1 MATWGLTRKQI
12 VMLAVLVFGT
22 FVTVL
27 NQTVVSPALPSIMAE
42 MSVDAATAQ
51 WLTTG
56 FTLVNAIMVPVTAFL
71 TDRFTTRRLFLASM
85 ILFTCGT
92 ALAAWGPNFPVLL
105 AGRLVQAGGA
115 GILMPLV
122 MTVLMWTFP
131 VDRRGTAMGVFGIV
145 IAFAPA
151 IGPTVAGIIID
162 QANWH
167 IMFWIIAALCAVVI
181 VFAGA
186 VLERGGETNKDVTL
200 DVVSVILST
209 LGFGGLLYGLS
220 AIGSYGITAD
230 SVAGVVIGAV
240 ALVFFFRRQLRMEQP
255 MLQVRVLANRKFL
268 IATIIVMLVQ
278 GALLAG
284 AVLER
289 GGETNKDVTLDVVS
303 VILSTLGF
311 GGLLYGLSA
320 IGSYGITAD
329 SVAGVVIGAVALV
342 FFFRRQLRMEQP
354 MLQVRVLANRKFLIA
369 TIIVMLVQGALLA
382 GGILI
387 PIMLQSYMGMSA
399 TTSGIVL
406 LPGAIVMGAM
416 GPIAGRLFDK
426 HGPRVLAVT
435 GTGILALTT
444 ATFIFMGPGTGL
456 VTLTVIYT
464 VRLFSLSLVN
474 MPISTWGMN
483 ALPDKLVNHG
493 TSVQNTFRQV
503 AGSLGTATIVSTSTA
518 ATNAVAGS
526 TDATS
531 AGVFGIHMAFV
542 VATALC
548 VIGFALTVALVRNK
562 PGDEAAADEG
572 DAHKSVL
579 EQIMKR
585 DVFTLPETATVAEAM
600 QLLVDNHISAAPL
613 VDAAGKPTGFIS
625 DGDIMRYLSKR
636 GQMIMDPVVM
646 IVQTVDAYADHAGF
660 AQKLEKLMGMR
671 ASDIGAKG
679 IIGVSIH
686 ADLPEVCRV
695 LGENHLKKVP
705 VLDDGVIVGVI
716 NRSDITHFSM
726 EKYLAERA

>member
-1 MATWGLTRKQI
+1 MANWGLTRKQV

-27 NQTVVSPALPSIMAE
+27 NQTVVSPALPSIMSE

-56 FTLVNAIMVPVTAFL
+56 FTLVNAIMVPITAFL
-71 TDRFTTRRLFLASM
+71 TDRFTTRRLFLTSM

-92 ALAAWGPNFPVLL
+92 ALAAWGPSFPVLL
-105 AGRLVQAGGA
+105 GGRLVQAAGA

-151 IGPTVAGIIID
+151 AGPTVAGIIID

-167 IMFWIIAALCAVVI
+167 VMFWIIAALCLVVI
-181 VFAGA
+181 FFAGA

-200 DVVSVILST
+200 DVLSVILST
-209 LGFGGLLYGLS
+209 IGFGGLLYGLS
-220 AIGSYGITAD
+220 AIGSYGVTAD
-230 SVAGVVIGAV
+230 S
-240 ALVFFFRRQLRMEQP
+240 
-255 MLQVRVLANRKFL
+255 
-268 IATIIVMLVQ
+268 AT
-278 GALLAG
+278 
-284 AVLER
+284 
-289 GGETNKDVTLDVVS
+289 
-303 VILSTLGF
+303 
-311 GGLLYGLSA
+311 
-320 IGSYGITAD
+320 
-329 SVAGVVIGAVALV
+329 GVVIGAVALV

-382 GGILI
+382 GGILL
-387 PIMLQSYMGMSA
+387 PILLQSYMGFSA
-399 TTSGIVL
+399 TTSGLVL
-406 LPGAIVMGAM
+406 LPGAIIMGAM
-416 GPIAGRLFDK
+416 GPVAGRLFDK

-444 ATFIFMGPGTGL
+444 SAFVFMGPGTGL

-503 AGSLGTATIVSTSTA
+503 AGSLGTAIIVSTSTA
-518 ATNAVAGS
+518 VQNAVAGS
-526 TDATS
+526 TDATT

-548 VIGFALTVALVRNK
+548 VIGFVLTVALVRNK
-562 PGDEAAADEG
+562 PGDEAAADE
-572 DAHKSVL
+572 DNKHRSL
-579 EQIMKR
+579 IEQIMKR
-585 DVFTLPETATVAEAM
+585 DVYTLPEDATVLEAM
-600 QLLVDNHISAAPL
+600 QLLVNNHISAAPL

-636 GQMIMDPVVM
+636 GQMVMDPVVM
-646 IVQTVDAYADHAGF
+646 IVQTVDAYADHKDYAH
-660 AQKLEKLMGMR
+660 KLEHLMSMK

-679 IIGVSIH
+679 IIGVNVH

-705 VLDDGVIVGVI
+705 VLDNGIIVGVI

-726 EKYLAERA
+726 ERYLADRAEAQ

>member
-1 MATWGLTRKQI
+1 MTNWGLTRKQI

-27 NQTVVSPALPSIMAE
+27 NQTVVSPALPSIMSE
-42 MSVDAATAQ
+42 MNVDAATAQ

-56 FTLVNAIMVPVTAFL
+56 FTLVNAIMVPITAFL
-71 TDRFTTRRLFLASM
+71 TDRFTTRRLFLTSM

-92 ALAAWGPNFPVLL
+92 ALAAWGPSFPVLL
-105 AGRLVQAGGA
+105 GGRLVQAAGA

-151 IGPTVAGIIID
+151 AGPTVAGIIID

-167 IMFWIIAALCAVVI
+167 VMFWIIAALCLVVI
-181 VFAGA
+181 FFAGA

-200 DVVSVILST
+200 DVPSVILST
-209 LGFGGLLYGLS
+209 IGFGGLLYGLS
-220 AIGSYGITAD
+220 AIGSYGVTAD
-230 SVAGVVIGAV
+230 SAAGVA
-240 ALVFFFRRQLRMEQP
+240 
-255 MLQVRVLANRKFL
+255 
-268 IATIIVMLVQ
+268 
-278 GALLAG
+278 
-284 AVLER
+284 
-289 GGETNKDVTLDVVS
+289 
-303 VILSTLGF
+303 
-311 GGLLYGLSA
+311 
-320 IGSYGITAD
+320 
-329 SVAGVVIGAVALV
+329 IGAVALV

-382 GGILI
+382 GGILL
-387 PIMLQSYMGMSA
+387 PILLQSYMGFSA
-399 TTSGIVL
+399 TTSGLVL

-416 GPIAGRLFDK
+416 GPVAGRLFDK

-444 ATFIFMGPGTGL
+444 SAFVFMGPGTGL

-503 AGSLGTATIVSTSTA
+503 AGSLGTAIIVSTSTA
-518 ATNAVAGS
+518 VQNAVAGS
-526 TDATS
+526 TDTTT

-548 VIGFALTVALVRNK
+548 VIGFVLTVALVRNK
-562 PGDEAAADEG
+562 PGDEAAADE
-572 DAHKSVL
+572 DNKHRSL
-579 EQIMKR
+579 IEQIMKR
-585 DVFTLPETATVAEAM
+585 NVYTLPEDATVLEAM
-600 QLLVDNHISAAPL
+600 QLLVNNHISAAPL

-646 IVQTVDAYADHAGF
+646 IVQTVDAYADHKDYAH
-660 AQKLEKLMGMR
+660 KLEHLMSMK

-679 IIGVSIH
+679 IIGVNVH

-705 VLDDGVIVGVI
+705 VLDNGIIVGVI

-726 EKYLAERA
+726 ERYLADRAEAQ